1 MLQNE
6 SSKLIST
13 TIRKFKFIYL
23 LNSVWHNFWSPFT
36 KLFTTLFT
44 FVRIIY
50 DTASYSGS
58 ILCGIKKI
66 YKAGRLFLIC
76 SLYITWIGE
85 RMCRKCWDKIRS
97 NEHMTF
103 STQCRKTFVFFTTF
117 GMIVALP
124 TNIYKCLEKTEKYQ
138 LFSLIVDTYINVKNS
153 YFPHHHPISK
163 WEQLGIVHWSKSCM
177 KIYFVIIFIIYIFLY
192 FMILWIK
199 A

>member
-1 MLQNE
+1 MILRHI
-6 SSKLIST
+6 L
-13 TIRKFKFIYL
+13 
-23 LNSVWHNFWSPFT
+23 V
-36 KLFTTLFT
+36 
-44 FVRIIY
+44 
-50 DTASYSGS
+50 
-58 ILCGIKKI
+58 LCGIKKI

-124 TNIYKCLEKTEKYQ
+124 TNTYKRLEKTEKYQ
-138 LFSLIVDTYINVKNS
+138 LFSLIHMYINVKNS

-163 WEQLGIVHWSKSCM
+163 WDQLGIVHWSKSYT
-177 KIYFVIIFIIYIFLY
+177 KIYFVFIFIMCVLLCY

-199 A
+199 VSIIY

>member
-1 MLQNE
+1 MILRHI
-6 SSKLIST
+6 L
-13 TIRKFKFIYL
+13 
-23 LNSVWHNFWSPFT
+23 V
-36 KLFTTLFT
+36 
-44 FVRIIY
+44 
-50 DTASYSGS
+50 
-58 ILCGIKKI
+58 LCGIKKI

-163 WEQLGIVHWSKSCM
+163 WDQLGIVHWSKSCM

-192 FMILWIK
+192 FMKFWIK
-199 A
+199 AQV